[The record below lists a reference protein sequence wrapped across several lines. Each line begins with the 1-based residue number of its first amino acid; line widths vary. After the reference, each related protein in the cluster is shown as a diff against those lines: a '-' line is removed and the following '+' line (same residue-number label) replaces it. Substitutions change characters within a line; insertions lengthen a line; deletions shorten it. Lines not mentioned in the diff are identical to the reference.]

1 MPDSGLYAGIATAL
15 LDKFAVPVVKTFT
28 DVAKNEWDR
37 FKVDFG
43 IAFQKYMTNSIEK
56 YGKVKTILYRTEPK
70 PIYDFFECPN
80 LRKNKGE
87 LFLGDSIDNLLDIS
101 HFIIIQGKG
110 GVGKSTFLK
119 HLFMDES
126 AKQDWIPIFVELKD
140 LNAIDDDYE
149 ISDFLFR
156 KLYDLGEFTN
166 KQNMQYALQTGAFVF
181 LLDGYD
187 EILSS
192 KQDAFFRKLDSFCD
206 RYSDNHFIISSRPY
220 SEFVEFQRFTVLTL
234 CELTKEQALS
244 LIRRIDF
251 DPEIKERFITA
262 LDEKL
267 YDQHKSFASNPLL
280 LSIMLLTFDNYAEIP
295 EKLHLFYANAFETL
309 YSKHDATKAG
319 YRRELHSAL
328 SLDNFKKVFSYFCF
342 ITYRQRNTKFTHEE
356 ILSILKKIS
365 SSIVKFEPED
375 FIFDLV
381 NAICLM
387 HKDGLDYVFTH
398 RSFQEYFSAIF
409 LKELPDQQMQKLGL
423 ELIQR
428 DRVGYSIDLVFTM
441 LRDMAE
447 QRFEKNILLPCI
459 NEIESD
465 CDNADKYDYYFYK
478 ISPAFEFDL
487 DEVEYQNK
495 QPRLYV
501 VSQKKLSPSFEYL
514 IHFSRYYKNNDTTY
528 KAQLTQA
535 ELELYYFLVTQRNYK
550 LEEYIEAK
558 AYATDMEVYTLVK
571 KTWIGDFLYTLAN
584 LKENLEHKHQTE
596 ELDLSFLLG

>member
-15 LDKFAVPVVKTFT
+15 LDKFAVPVVKAFSDAT
-28 DVAKNEWDR
+28 KKEWDR

-80 LRKNKGE
+80 LQKNRGE

-101 HFIIIQGKG
+101 QFIIIQGNG

-126 AKQDWIPIFVELKD
+126 TKQDLIPIFVELKD

-156 KLYDLGEFTN
+156 KLYDLGEFIN

-192 KQDAFFRKLDSFCD
+192 KQDVFFRKLDSFCD
-206 RYSDNHFIISSRPY
+206 RYSSNHFIISSRPY

-234 CELTKEQALS
+234 CDLTKAQALS
-244 LIRRIDF
+244 LIRRIEF
-251 DPEIKERFITA
+251 DPEIKERFISA

-328 SLDNFKKVFSYFCF
+328 SFDNFKKVFSYFCF
-342 ITYRQRNTKFTHEE
+342 ITYRQRKTKFTHDEM
-356 ILSILKKIS
+356 LSVLKKIS
-365 SSIVKFEPED
+365 DSIVRFDPESY
-375 FIFDLV
+375 IFDLV

-387 HKDGLDYVFTH
+387 HKDGLEYIFTH

-409 LKELPDQQMQKLGL
+409 MKELSDQQMQKQGL
-423 ELIQR
+423 ELLKK
-428 DRVGYSIDLVFTM
+428 DRLTYSSDNVFTM
-441 LRDMAE
+441 LRDMAV
-447 QRFEKNILLPCI
+447 QRFERNILLPYI
-459 NEIESD
+459 QEIESE
-465 CDNADKYDYYFYK
+465 CDTTDKYRFYFNKLLPDLTFETSDADKELHLFASPTQQLDTSMIFLLRFSIYYRK
-478 ISPAFEFDL
+478 KDPATKSQLRQADM
-487 DEVEYQNK
+487 N
-495 QPRLYV
+495 LYRFIV
-501 VSQKKLSPSFEYL
+501 
-514 IHFSRYYKNNDTTY
+514 RN
-528 KAQLTQA
+528 
-535 ELELYYFLVTQRNYK
+535 RNYMITK
-550 LEEYIEAK
+550 EVLVKDYR
-558 AYATDMEVYTLVK
+558 TDLEVYNLVK
-571 KTWIGDFLYTLAN
+571 ETSLGNTLNLLAG
-584 LKENLEHKHQTE
+584 LKEHLKQKHQSE
-596 ELDLSFLLG
+596 ELDLSFLLDG

>member
-328 SLDNFKKVFSYFCF
+328 SFDNFKKVFSYFCF
-342 ITYRQRNTKFTHEE
+342 ITYRQRKTKFTHDEM
-356 ILSILKKIS
+356 LTVLKKIS
-365 SSIVKFEPED
+365 TSIVRFEPED

-409 LKELPDQQMQKLGL
+409 LKELSDQQMKTQGL

-428 DRVGYSIDLVFTM
+428 DMSSWDFDHVFTM

-447 QRFEKNILLPCI
+447 HRFEKNILLPCI
-459 NEIESD
+459 IEIESD
-465 CDNADKYDYYFYK
+465 CNDADKYDYYFKK
-478 ISPAFEFDL
+478 ISPCLIFDFYGY
-487 DEVEYQNK
+487 EYAEK
-495 QPRLYV
+495 QPP
-501 VSQKKLSPSFEYL
+501 LSMAHKTLSSTFEYL
-514 IHFSRYYKNNDTTY
+514 INFSYFYIERDPAREDRLS
-528 KAQLTQA
+528 KA
-535 ELELYYFLVTQRNYK
+535 ERELYFFLVNQRDYR
-550 LEEYIEAK
+550 LQGRIEANE
-558 AYATDMEVYTLVK
+558 YATDSEVYSLVK
-571 KTWIGDFLYTLAN
+571 KTWIGDLLYGLAN
-584 LKENLEHKHQTE
+584 LKENLERKHQTE

>member
-28 DVAKNEWDR
+28 DAAKNEWER

-80 LRKNKGE
+80 LQKNMDE

-101 HFIIIQGKG
+101 QFIIIQGKG

-126 AKQDWIPIFVELKD
+126 VKQDLIPIFVELKD

-262 LDEKL
+262 LDKKL
-267 YDQHKSFASNPLL
+267 YAQHKSFASNPLL

-319 YRRELHSAL
+319 YRRELHSTL
-328 SLDNFKKVFSYFCF
+328 SFDNFKKVFSYFCF
-342 ITYRQRNTKFTHEE
+342 ITYRQRKTKFTHDEM
-356 ILSILKKIS
+356 LTVLKKIS
-365 SSIVKFEPED
+365 NSIVRFEPED

-423 ELIQR
+423 ELIGR
-428 DRVGYSIDLVFTM
+428 DFFSYSFDNVYLM
-441 LRDMAE
+441 LRDMSV
-447 QRFEKNILLPCI
+447 QRFEQNILLPYI
-459 NEIESD
+459 DNIESE
-465 CDNADKYDYYFYK
+465 CAFTDKYDFYFSRLSPGLEYSDQGNGMRLLMCRSGFEDPLEFLIQ
-478 ISPAFEFDL
+478 ISRFYRPSDSERIS
-487 DEVEYQNK
+487 
-495 QPRLYV
+495 RLE
-501 VSQKKLSPSFEYL
+501 QAEKKLF
-514 IHFSRYYKNNDTTY
+514 N
-528 KAQLTQA
+528 
-535 ELELYYFLVTQRNYK
+535 FLVNQRNYK
-550 LEEYIEAK
+550 PENRLNAK
-558 AYATDMEVYTLVK
+558 AYANDTEVYALVK
-571 KTWIGDFLYTLAN
+571 ETWIGEILSIMAS
-584 LKENLEHKHQTE
+584 LKDHLEEKHKSE
-596 ELDLSFLLG
+596 ALDLSFLLDG

>member
-28 DVAKNEWDR
+28 DAAKNEWER

-43 IAFQKYMTNSIEK
+43 IAFQKYMSNSIEK

-87 LFLGDSIDNLLDIS
+87 LFLGDSIDNLLDIFQ
-101 HFIIIQGKG
+101 FIIIQGMG

-126 AKQDWIPIFVELKD
+126 VKQDLIPIFVELKD
-140 LNAIDDDYE
+140 LNAIDGDYE

-156 KLYDLGEFTN
+156 KLYDLGESI
-166 KQNMQYALQTGAFVF
+166 NMQYALQTGAFVF

-244 LIRRIDF
+244 LIRRIEF

-267 YDQHKSFASNPLL
+267 YEQHKSFASNPLL

-295 EKLHLFYANAFETL
+295 DKLHLFYANAFETL

-319 YRRELHSAL
+319 YRREMHSSL
-328 SLDNFKKVFSYFCF
+328 SFDNFKKVFSYFCF
-342 ITYRQRNTKFTHEE
+342 ISYRQKKTKFTHDEM
-356 ILSILKKIS
+356 LSVLKKIS
-365 SSIVKFEPED
+365 NSVIGFDPD
-375 FIFDLV
+375 NFIFNLE
-381 NAICLM
+381 NAVCLM
-387 HKDGLDYVFTH
+387 HKDGLEYVFSH

-409 LKELPDQQMQKLGL
+409 LKELPDHQMQKLGL
-423 ELIQR
+423 ELL
-428 DRVGYSIDLVFTM
+428 DKDLLSYSFDNVFPM
-441 LRDMAE
+441 LRDMTE
-447 QRFEKNILLPCI
+447 QRFEQNILLPYI
-459 NEIESD
+459 NMIESECDATDKFRFYFNKILPELYFKSSD
-465 CDNADKYDYYFYK
+465 CDKSLRIFVTLTHNDRSMLQLLRFANYY
-478 ISPAFEFDL
+478 
-487 DEVEYQNK
+487 
-495 QPRLYV
+495 
-501 VSQKKLSPSFEYL
+501 QKKDPDT
-514 IHFSRYYKNNDTTY
+514 KNR
-528 KAQLTQA
+528 LMQA
-535 ELELYYFLVTQRNYK
+535 DMKLYRFIARNRNYMISK
-550 LEEYIEAK
+550 RVLVSDYSTDLE
-558 AYATDMEVYTLVK
+558 VFTLFK
-571 KTWIGDFLYTLAN
+571 ETSIGHTLNLLAG
-584 LKENLEHKHQTE
+584 LKEHLEQKHQSE
-596 ELDLSFLLG
+596 ELDLSFLLDE

>member
-28 DVAKNEWDR
+28 DAAKKEWER

-70 PIYDFFECPN
+70 PLYDFFECPN
-80 LRKNKGE
+80 LRKNWDE

-101 HFIIIQGKG
+101 QFIIIQGNG

-126 AKQDWIPIFVELKD
+126 VKQDMIPIFVELKD

-192 KQDAFFRKLDSFCD
+192 KQDTFFRKLDSFCD

-267 YDQHKSFASNPLL
+267 YDQHESFASNPLL
-280 LSIMLLTFDNYAEIP
+280 LSIMLLTFDNYAEVP

-319 YRRELHSAL
+319 YRRELRSAL
-328 SLDNFKKVFSYFCF
+328 SFDNFKKVFSYFCF
-342 ITYRQRNTKFTHEE
+342 ITYRQRKTIFTHEE
-356 ILSILKKIS
+356 MLSVLKKIS
-365 SSIVKFEPED
+365 NSIVRFEPED

-387 HKDGLDYVFTH
+387 HKDGLDYAFTH

-409 LKELPDQQMQKLGL
+409 LKELSDQQMKTQGL

-428 DRVGYSIDLVFTM
+428 DTSSWDFDHVFTM

-447 QRFEKNILLPCI
+447 HRFEKNILLPCI
-459 NEIESD
+459 IEIESD
-465 CDNADKYDYYFYK
+465 CDDADKYDYYFKK
-478 ISPAFEFDL
+478 ISPCLIFDFY
-487 DEVEYQNK
+487 EEEYA
-495 QPRLYV
+495 
-501 VSQKKLSPSFEYL
+501 KKRPALSMSHKTLSPTFEYL
-514 IHFSRYYKNNDTTY
+514 INFSYFYMERNPAHEDHLS
-528 KAQLTQA
+528 KA
-535 ELELYYFLVTQRNYK
+535 EIDLYFFLVNQRDYT
-550 LEEYIEAK
+550 LRGRIK
-558 AYATDMEVYTLVK
+558 ANEYATDSEVYSLVK
-571 KTWIGDFLYTLAN
+571 KTWIGDLLYTLAN
-584 LKENLEHKHQTE
+584 LKENLERKHQTE

>member
-80 LRKNKGE
+80 LRKNRDE

-101 HFIIIQGKG
+101 QFVIIQGKG

-126 AKQDWIPIFVELKD
+126 AKQDLIPIFVELKD

-166 KQNMQYALQTGAFVF
+166 KQNMHYALQTGAFVF

-206 RYSDNHFIISSRPY
+206 RYSSNHFIISSRPY

-234 CELTKEQALS
+234 CDLTKAQALS
-244 LIRRIDF
+244 LIRRIKF
-251 DPEIKERFITA
+251 DPEIKERFISA
-262 LDEKL
+262 LEEKL

-295 EKLHLFYANAFETL
+295 EKLHLFYSNAFETL

-328 SLDNFKKVFSYFCF
+328 SFDNFKKVFSYFCF
-342 ITYRQRNTKFTHEE
+342 ITYRQRKTKFTHDEM
-356 ILSILKKIS
+356 LSVLKKIS
-365 SSIVKFEPED
+365 DSIIKFEPEN
-375 FIFDLV
+375 FIFDLE

-409 LKELPDQQMQKLGL
+409 LRELPDHQMQKNG
-423 ELIQR
+423 
-428 DRVGYSIDLVFTM
+428 IDLIKCGLHSNSFDSVFPM
-441 LRDMAE
+441 LRDMVE
-447 QRFEKNILLPCI
+447 RRFEQNILLPYI
-459 NEIESD
+459 NELELECVSE
-465 CDNADKYDYYFYK
+465 DKYDFYF
-478 ISPAFEFDL
+478 INVSPGLRFRVHPAVNEMRLFMTHD
-487 DEVEYQNK
+487 DVEY
-495 QPRLYV
+495 PMEFLFDI
-501 VSQKKLSPSFEYL
+501 SL
-514 IHFSRYYKNNDTTY
+514 
-528 KAQLTQA
+528 
-535 ELELYYFLVTQRNYK
+535 LYYTAFLIV
-550 LEEYIEAK
+550 
-558 AYATDMEVYTLVK
+558 
-571 KTWIGDFLYTLAN
+571 
-584 LKENLEHKHQTE
+584 
-596 ELDLSFLLG
+596 